1 MTSKFPIPH
10 SELARVLLSFKG
22 VLFTV
27 GAFSAVINVLLLVPS
42 LYMLQ
47 VYDRALP
54 SRSELTL
61 TMLTLMMLGAY
72 LVMCALELLRG
83 FILIRVGARLD
94 MLLNKRVYGASF
106 EHNLKGAGGN
116 TSQALHDL
124 TSIRQFLTGNGMLTF
139 FDAPW
144 FPVYIVVIFLFKPSL
159 GVFAL
164 CGAALLVALAFVNE
178 RLARAPLAEA
188 NATAIAS
195 SALAASNLRNAEVI
209 EAMGMLP
216 QLQAR
221 WFRLHGRFLR
231 LQAEASEKAA
241 VVGAAT
247 RFVRIALQSLVLGFG
262 AYLAIEGS
270 ISPGMMIAASILVGR
285 ALAPLEALI
294 GSWKQ
299 WNGARSA
306 YQRLDRLLEQN
317 PPRQPTMALPK
328 PLGALTLDGVSAAPP
343 GAAAAVLK
351 GLSFA
356 LAPGDALGVIGPSG
370 AGKSTLA
377 RLLVGVWPAQLGKV
391 RLDGA
396 DLHAWNKEELG
407 PHIGY
412 LPQDVELFAGSVS
425 DNICRFG
432 PADAEQVITAATR
445 GGVHEMILQLPN
457 GYDSVLGEGGA
468 GLSGGQI
475 QRIGLARAMYGD
487 PSLIVLDEPN
497 ANLDDSGERALL
509 AALADWRRRGKTVV
523 LITHRTGIIGA
534 TNKLLLLQNG
544 AAQLF
549 GPTARVL
556 EEMAKPAQARA
567 QAAQAAPARPAGAPA
582 NQPLAAQG

>member
-1 MTSKFPIPH
+1 MTSKFPNPQ
-10 SELARVLLSFKG
+10 SELARALLSFKS
-22 VLFTV
+22 VFFTV

-72 LVMCALELLRG
+72 LVMSALELLRG

-94 MLLNKRVYGASF
+94 MRLNKRVYSASF

-124 TSIRQFLTGNGMLTF
+124 TTIRQFLTGNGMFAF

-178 RLARAPLAEA
+178 RIARVPLAEA
-188 NATAIAS
+188 NAMAIAS

-221 WFRLHGRFLR
+221 WFRLHSRFLG

-262 AYLAIEGS
+262 AYLAIEGG
-270 ISPGMMIAASILVGR
+270 ISAGMMIAASILVGR

-299 WNGARSA
+299 WSGARSA
-306 YQRLDRLLEQN
+306 YRRLDRLLEQN

-328 PLGALTLDGVSAAPP
+328 PLGALALDGVSAAPP
-343 GAAAAVLK
+343 GAAAVIK

-377 RLLVGVWPAQLGKV
+377 RLMVGVWPAQLGKV

-432 PADAEQVITAATR
+432 PADAAQVITAATR
-445 GGVHEMILQLPN
+445 SGVHEMILQLPN

-523 LITHRTGIIGA
+523 LITHRTSIIGA
-534 TNKLLLLQNG
+534 TNKLLLLKNG
-544 AAQLF
+544 VAQLF
-549 GPTARVL
+549 GPTALVL
-556 EEMAKPAQARA
+556 DEMAKPAQARA
-567 QAAQAAPARPAGAPA
+567 QARLAGAPD
-582 NQPLAAQG
+582 NPPLATQK